1 MPRTSTVSAMVRSSG
16 GVIIATGIVVLLV
29 VLPGT
34 NPSAYALER
43 EATVELLPNDLV
55 SEDRETDTANK
66 VIATPAQVIEHQV
79 SKTWRTIVRKMLDET
94 RTSVKQKRMLPSG
107 TLGGIEF
114 IIALFVMFCKAGLIQ
129 LPIAPLDGGSRSNPV
144 LPITNPVSGNDML
157 KGDILHSITDT
168 GSLPGIAAVH
178 PDTSVVSQY
187 AEGDLLSG
195 AGVSNVQHQ
204 VDSIPHVDVPHAA
217 VPPVH
222 TPDLAPTKLGGVAG
236 KYGL

>member
-114 IIALFVMFCKAGLIQ
+114 IIALFGLQQSIRTLQ
-129 LPIAPLDGGSRSNPV
+129 WCHSTLKVISYLEQVFPTSSTRS
-144 LPITNPVSGNDML
+144 IRYHM
-157 KGDILHSITDT
+157 
-168 GSLPGIAAVH
+168 
-178 PDTSVVSQY
+178 
-187 AEGDLLSG
+187 
-195 AGVSNVQHQ
+195 
-204 VDSIPHVDVPHAA
+204 
-217 VPPVH
+217 
-222 TPDLAPTKLGGVAG
+222 
-236 KYGL
+236 